1 MELIDVYRVICIPM
15 AAFYFFTVYL
25 LLGKRNLSKV
35 FKHTNFDLLRFGMLM
50 LFYIF
55 VGIAFFIAIMFL
67 TTEAALKQQFLVP
80 ALMGIGVLIII
91 CGVFTQIAK
100 HSTHETLQTI
110 RDITVPLIW
119 GITSFAYMQTVFYL
133 VGLAK

>member
-1 MELIDVYRVICIPM
+1 MALMDVYRVICIPM

>member
-1 MELIDVYRVICIPM
+1 MALMDVYRVICIPM

-55 VGIAFFIAIMFL
+55 VGTAFFIAIMFL

-80 ALMGIGVLIII
+80 ALMGIGVLIIV
-91 CGVFTQIAK
+91 CGIFTQIAK
-100 HSTHETLQTI
+100 RSTHETLQTI

>member
-1 MELIDVYRVICIPM
+1 MALMDVYKVICIPM
-15 AAFYFFTVYL
+15 AAFYFLTVYL
-25 LLGKRNLSKV
+25 LLGKKNLSKV

-80 ALMGIGVLIII
+80 AFMGIGVLIIV
-91 CGVFTQIAK
+91 CGALTQIAK
-100 HSTHETLQTI
+100 RSTHETLQTI

-119 GITSFAYMQTVFYL
+119 GVASFAYMQTAFYL

>member
-1 MELIDVYRVICIPM
+1 
-15 AAFYFFTVYL
+15 
-25 LLGKRNLSKV
+25 

-80 ALMGIGVLIII
+80 AFMGIGVLIIV

-119 GITSFAYMQTVFYL
+119 GIVSFAYMQTALYL

>member
-1 MELIDVYRVICIPM
+1 MALMDVYKVICIPM

-55 VGIAFFIAIMFL
+55 VGIAFFITLMFL
-67 TTEAALKQQFLVP
+67 TTEASLKQQFLVP
-80 ALMGIGVLIII
+80 AFMGISTLIIV
-91 CGVFTQIAK
+91 CGVFTQITK

-119 GITSFAYMQTVFYL
+119 GVTSFAYMQTAFYL

>member
-1 MELIDVYRVICIPM
+1 MALIDVYRVICIPM

-55 VGIAFFIAIMFL
+55 VGIAFFIAIIFL

-80 ALMGIGVLIII
+80 AFMGIGVLVIV

-100 HSTHETLQTI
+100 RSTHETLQTI
-110 RDITVPLIW
+110 RDIAVPLIW
-119 GITSFAYMQTVFYL
+119 GIVSFAYMQTALYL

>member
-1 MELIDVYRVICIPM
+1 M
-15 AAFYFFTVYL
+15 
-25 LLGKRNLSKV
+25 SKV

-55 VGIAFFIAIMFL
+55 VGIAFFIALMFL

-80 ALMGIGVLIII
+80 AFMGIGVLIIV
-91 CGVFTQIAK
+91 CGIFTQIAK
-100 HSTHETLQTI
+100 RSTHETLQTI

-119 GITSFAYMQTVFYL
+119 GITSFAYMQTAFYL

>member
-55 VGIAFFIAIMFL
+55 VGTAFFIAIMFL

-80 ALMGIGVLIII
+80 AFMGIGVLIIV
-91 CGVFTQIAK
+91 CGIFTQIAK
-100 HSTHETLQTI
+100 RSAHETLQTI
-110 RDITVPLIW
+110 RDIAVPLIW
-119 GITSFAYMQTVFYL
+119 GVASFAYMQTALYL